1 MPDIFFM
8 QISKVFIFYRLR
20 CLPKV
25 TLVTKP
31 TGRSETRLISKSF
44 NPFVLNNTEVMNHD
58 PAVAIRM
65 TFESIFRPPE
75 GAKYAS
81 IK

>member
-1 MPDIFFM
+1 M
-8 QISKVFIFYRLR
+8 
-20 CLPKV
+20 
-25 TLVTKP
+25 
-31 TGRSETRLISKSF
+31 
-44 NPFVLNNTEVMNHD
+44 MNHD

-65 TFESIFRPPE
+65 TFENIFCPPE